1 MKTCKKCDHMNPD
14 SAAYCENCGSSDF
27 LRKKEYRLK
36 PVKGFLK
43 CSRCGEENPSTAINC
58 LNCGEKLSGRY
69 ELVSDE
75 PAPETVVQPE
85 QAEDTVTDEQSAE
98 QPGLSEVSEPQGTN
112 AEIEQPETNAETD
125 QKHRRLKPWQTKAI
139 LAACFVAVFFAGFGS
154 GKINM
159 VRKETFYKVTDS
171 YEDILGENNY
181 YKEQIAQ
188 YEVQIAEYKNIIEPY
203 KQLSAA
209 ELAER
214 TAAANLKA
222 KQDEEALAQKQAA
235 EKAAADKAAAEKAAA
250 EKAAAEAAAAEA
262 AKGYETGITY
272 DNLARTPDNY
282 VGKKVKFRGK
292 VVQVMEGADS
302 TQIRLAVNSDYD
314 TILYCT
320 VPKAKTANLRIL
332 EDDIITIFGV
342 SQGLL
347 TYTSTLGGQITIPSV
362 SVDDWGPN

>member
-75 PAPETVVQPE
+75 TAPETVVQPE
-85 QAEDTVTDEQSAE
+85 QAEDTVTGEQSAE

-154 GKINM
+154 GKINT
-159 VRKETFYKVTDS
+159 VSKETFYKVADYTEELLAKNSS
-171 YEDILGENNY
+171 YES
-181 YKEQIAQ
+181 
-188 YEVQIAEYKNIIEPY
+188 QIAEYEGIIEPY

-292 VVQVMEGADS
+292 VVQVMEGTDS